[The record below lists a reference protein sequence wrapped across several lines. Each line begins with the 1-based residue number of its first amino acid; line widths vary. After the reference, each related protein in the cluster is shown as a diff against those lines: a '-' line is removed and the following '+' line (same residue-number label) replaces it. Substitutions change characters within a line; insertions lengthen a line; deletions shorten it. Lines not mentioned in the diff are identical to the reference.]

1 MAYNPAA
8 YYSSRGA
15 EYGATGVAGR
25 AAGIGDVLKE
35 KAKAKRQTETAT
47 DRLRKKG
54 SWISGFQGLGNLIS
68 MAGKAAML
76 GAKGFK
82 DIAALSSPLGVATMV
97 AGARF
102 LPSIFESMGVGAFK
116 KIKTPEYSKKYDVYE
131 PYEEAFEGARES
143 VTGEMGLMPS
153 LMEGGKTLMDLY
165 MTKHTKGIMEKLGI
179 GEVPGTDTAS
189 AFDPSSQD
197 MSKQGMMSMFG
208 ASDTAELY
216 DMLSQSTDI
225 DFYSDIYETGTGA
238 TDWNKAFS
246 DLSGQQLWKG

>member
-8 YYSSRGA
+8 YYSSRGS
-15 EYGATGVAGR
+15 EYGATGIKGQ

-35 KAKAKRQTETAT
+35 KVKAKRQTESAT
-47 DRLRKKG
+47 EKLKKKG

-68 MAGKAAML
+68 MAGKAAMFAGKAMNPL
-76 GAKGFK
+76 Y
-82 DIAALSSPLGVATMV
+82 AAGVV
-97 AGARF
+97 AAN
-102 LPSIFESMGVGAFK
+102 LAPSVLESMGVGAFK

-131 PYEEAFEGARES
+131 PYKEAFEGARES

-153 LMEGGKTLMDLY
+153 LMAGGKTLMDMY
-165 MTKHTKGIMEKLGI
+165 MTQHTKGIMDKLGI
-179 GEVPGTDTAS
+179 GKVPGTETTS
-189 AFDPSSQD
+189 MFDPSSQD
-197 MSKQGMMSMFG
+197 ISKQGMMSMFG

-216 DMLSQSTDI
+216 DMLSQNTDI

-238 TDWNKAFS
+238 TDWTKAFS

>member
-8 YYSSRGA
+8 YYSSRGS
-15 EYGATGVAGR
+15 EYGATGIKGQ

-35 KAKAKRQTETAT
+35 KAKAKQQTETAT
-47 DRLRKKG
+47 DRLRRKG
-54 SWISGFQGLGNLIS
+54 SWISGFQGIGNLLRT
-68 MAGKAAML
+68 GYKAAML
-76 GAKGFK
+76 AGKT
-82 DIAALSSPLGVATMV
+82 INPYYAAASVFAANLA
-97 AGARF
+97 
-102 LPSIFESMGVGAFK
+102 PSVLEGLGVGAFK

-165 MTKHTKGIMEKLGI
+165 MTKHSKDIMDRLGI
-179 GEVPGTDTAS
+179 GKVPGADPES
-189 AFDPSSQD
+189 PFDLSSQD

-208 ASDTAELY
+208 ASDTADLY
-216 DMLSQSTDI
+216 DMLSQNPDI

-238 TDWNKAFS
+238 TDWNKAYS
-246 DLSGQQLWKG
+246 DLSGQQLWGG

>member
-25 AAGIGDVLKE
+25 AAGIGDVIKE

-47 DRLRKKG
+47 DRLQKKG
-54 SWISGFQGLGNLIS
+54 GLIS
-68 MAGKAAML
+68 MWQGFGNLLKTGYKAAMYAGKAVNPYY
-76 GAKGFK
+76 
-82 DIAALSSPLGVATMV
+82 AAASVIGTHMMPSLLESLGVK
-97 AGARF
+97 GY
-102 LPSIFESMGVGAFK
+102 E
-116 KIKTPEYSKKYDVYE
+116 KIETPEYSKKYDVYE

-165 MTKHTKGIMEKLGI
+165 MTKHTKSMMDKLGI

-216 DMLSQSTDI
+216 DMLSKNTDI

-238 TDWNKAFS
+238 TDWNKAYS
-246 DLSGQQLWKG
+246 DLSGQQLWGG